1 MNVLESIAVFTE
13 NRITK
18 RRQKKIDKKNA
29 KKTFLGELK
38 DWISAF
44 LFAIIVVSLFNM
56 WGCQQYIVP
65 TGSMET
71 TIMGGDRL
79 FVNKRAYGTELY
91 SYGPKRGDKTPE
103 RGDVITFYNPE
114 YESSSAFVESARDL
128 LFLGTFTLVNLNK
141 DKSGNPLEKMFIKR
155 AIGLPGDRVRFI
167 NGNVYIRRFGSTKY
181 VKEDLLSSSKVYTPY
196 RIIEND
202 EYNSIRLYAE
212 AFEYDAKKKAI
223 PSYIESRLYL
233 NGMPKNLDY
242 FEAEKFL
249 NRVDLYFS
257 PNNTEYIENEG
268 TSFYGSYV
276 KENHILPLGDNRDGS
291 HDGRFFG
298 PVSNSKIN
306 GRAMFIVFPF
316 KRMKAL

>member
-1 MNVLESIAVFTE
+1 MSFFDRLALFTE
-13 NRITK
+13 NRINR

-29 KKTFLGELK
+29 KKTFWSETK
-38 DWISAF
+38 DWLSAF

-114 YESSSAFVESARDL
+114 YKSSSAFVESVRDL
-128 LFLGTFTLVNLNK
+128 LSLGTFTLVNLNK
-141 DKSGNPLEKMFIKR
+141 DSVGNPLEKMFIKR
-155 AIGLPGDRVRFI
+155 AVGLPGDRVRFI

-181 VKEDLLSSSKVYTPY
+181 QKEQSLNSKKSYTPY
-196 RIIEND
+196 RLIKDD
-202 EYNSIRLYAE
+202 EYDSIRSYSE
-212 AFEYDAKKKAI
+212 AFEYDEKGMSV
-223 PSYIESRLYL
+223 PSYIESLLYL
-233 NGMPKNLDY
+233 KGMPKNLDY
-242 FEAEKFL
+242 FEAEKYL
-249 NRVDLYFS
+249 NRVDLYYA
-257 PNNTEYIENEG
+257 PNNTEFMENEIA
-268 TSFYGSYV
+268 SFYGNYV
-276 KENHILPLGDNRDGS
+276 KENHILPFGDNRDGS

-298 PVSNSKIN
+298 TVSNSKIN

-316 KRMKAL
+316 SRMKRL